1 MFKLDQT
8 CPKWMK
14 FVKIGS
20 KLDQIG
26 SNVFKIDQN
35 LFKLFKIK
43 MSRSLDWKV
52 LFSLFWREKL
62 TSTRGPITYL
72 FQLLVKSL
80 HRVSIV
86 STARL
91 AQSVEHETLNLRVVG
106 SSPTLGEHFCMSNLW
121 QQSGNVTCSQSCKI
135 CRTKWVR

>member
-43 MSRSLDWKV
+43 MSRGLDRKV

-72 FQLLVKSL
+72 FQL
-80 HRVSIV
+80 
-86 STARL
+86 
-91 AQSVEHETLNLRVVG
+91 
-106 SSPTLGEHFCMSNLW
+106 SNLCT
-121 QQSGNVTCSQSCKI
+121 GYP
-135 CRTKWVR
+135 